1 MGGFYAQIGV
11 RGRGG
16 GGGRH
21 ERRPVASRAGVVF
34 DVKFIDFKRTVGLAD

>member
-16 GGGRH
+16 GEGGTSGAP
-21 ERRPVASRAGVVF
+21 RRVGQGVVL